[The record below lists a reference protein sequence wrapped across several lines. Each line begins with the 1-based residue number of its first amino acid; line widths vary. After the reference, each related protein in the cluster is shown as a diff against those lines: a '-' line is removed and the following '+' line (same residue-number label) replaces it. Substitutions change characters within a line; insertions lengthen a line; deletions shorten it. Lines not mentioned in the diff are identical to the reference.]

1 MIDPWYSQ
9 YINMYIRVF
18 YEKECFFLCREQ
30 SKTINSNEKK
40 ESAYHKLWSLVPP
53 STTPCVSDIVVV
65 AAGSVE
71 VASVEVGSLL
81 SVVVTAS
88 VELSCSPHV
97 YTKKLNPK
105 FPIPHFRP
113 IKSAL
118 IV

>member
-1 MIDPWYSQ
+1 
-9 YINMYIRVF
+9 MYEYF
-18 YEKECFFLCREQ
+18 MKKECFFLCREQ
-30 SKTINSNEKK
+30 SKTIISNEKK

-88 VELSCSPHV
+88 VDWVVHHMFTHKK
-97 YTKKLNPK
+97 TKSQ
-105 FPIPHFRP
+105 IPNSIFSTNQ
-113 IKSAL
+113 ISL
-118 IV
+118 LFV

>member
-1 MIDPWYSQ
+1 MSILWKKNAFSCVGNNQ
-9 YINMYIRVF
+9 R
-18 YEKECFFLCREQ
+18 Q
-30 SKTINSNEKK
+30 SSLMKKK

-88 VELSCSPHV
+88 VDWVVHHLF
-97 YTKKLNPK
+97 TRKN
-105 FPIPHFRP
+105 
-113 IKSAL
+113 
-118 IV
+118 

>member
-9 YINMYIRVF
+9 YINMYIWVF

-88 VELSCSPHV
+88 VDWVVHHMF
-97 YTKKLNPK
+97 TRKN
-105 FPIPHFRP
+105 
-113 IKSAL
+113 
-118 IV
+118 